1 MESEAGT
8 NDGCALGHCSTAVS
22 PTPLQLCQIGVS
34 ARSPEQLGGSG
45 LGGWGG
51 GVAVENCGQQSPES
65 FFFFFCHHLDGS
77 KISTNQSSCH
87 KG

>member
-34 ARSPEQLGGSG
+34 VRSPEQLGGSG
-45 LGGWGG
+45 RRGPGGSGG
-51 GVAVENCGQQSPES
+51 DS
-65 FFFFFCHHLDGS
+65 
-77 KISTNQSSCH
+77 
-87 KG
+87 